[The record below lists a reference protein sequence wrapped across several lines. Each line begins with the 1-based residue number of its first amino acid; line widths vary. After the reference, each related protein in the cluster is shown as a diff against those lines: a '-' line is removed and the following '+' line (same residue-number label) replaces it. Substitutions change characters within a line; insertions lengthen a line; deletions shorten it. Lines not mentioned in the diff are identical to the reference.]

1 MIKVTFIS
9 PVSNILFTIDFL
21 IYKSYILIINILIL
35 YIAIFNFILLEHL
48 PYIIN
53 ILNIFLLK

>member
-35 YIAIFNFILLEHL
+35 YIALLQYIILYYWNIYHILL
-48 PYIIN
+48 
-53 ILNIFLLK
+53 IF